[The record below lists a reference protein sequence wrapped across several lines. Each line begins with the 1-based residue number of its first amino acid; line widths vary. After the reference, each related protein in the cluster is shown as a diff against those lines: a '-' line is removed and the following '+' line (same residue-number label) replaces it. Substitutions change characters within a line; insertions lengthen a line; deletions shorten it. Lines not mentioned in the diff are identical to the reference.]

1 MAEADLELRAFVV
14 MPFDPEFQSVYDQLI
29 VPALE
34 RVGYRVKRADSDL
47 DQQNVLKDV
56 VRGIAG
62 ADLVVA
68 ELTSRN
74 PNVLY
79 ELGVSHALRRNT
91 VLITQSM
98 DEVPFDL
105 RAYRVIRY
113 STQFDA
119 ASELSEQ
126 LEAIAKAHQDGGI
139 DFGSPVIDFLPDLP
153 TASGSTLAP
162 TSTAAEPSA
171 HSSEEAQDE
180 SSSGPEENAA
190 DGYLDAILAIESAN
204 THITTR
210 MQAIGESTQKIGEHF
225 QAKTQEVTDIQAAGG
240 PGVVASAHRVAGELG
255 EALDQYAAELNA
267 EGPQLAADID
277 QLINAGLIFTAWLAD
292 QDDVDIDEAI
302 STRDSLAGLG
312 AATKEGLG
320 ALGGFRAILVELSGI
335 SRDMARGTGRA
346 ITALDQIS
354 GALEQVEA
362 FTEKAVDLLEER
374 IPADHTPQRMRK
386 PKMTNRMRT
395 LSRSP
400 VV

>member
-1 MAEADLELRAFVV
+1 M
-14 MPFDPEFQSVYDQLI
+14 YDQLI

-34 RVGYRVKRADSDL
+34 RVGYQVKRADSDL

-119 ASELSEQ
+119 ASELGEQ
-126 LEAIAKAHQDGGI
+126 LEAIGTAHQDGGI
-139 DFGSPVIDFLPDLP
+139 DFGSPVIDFLPDSSIANEGP
-153 TASGSTLAP
+153 SMAV
-162 TSTAAEPSA
+162 EPS
-171 HSSEEAQDE
+171 SLPSKGSPSED
-180 SSSGPEENAA
+180 SGDSDENAA
-190 DGYLDAILAIESAN
+190 DGYLDAILALESAN
-204 THITTR
+204 THITAR
-210 MQAIGESTQKIGEHF
+210 MHAIAESTQKIGENF
-225 QAKTQEVTDIQAAGG
+225 QAKTQEVTAIQAAGG
-240 PGVVASAHRVAGELG
+240 PSVVASAHRVAGELG
-255 EALDQYAAELNA
+255 KALDQYAAELNA
-267 EGPQLAADID
+267 EGPQLADDIEE
-277 QLINAGLIFTAWLAD
+277 LINAGLIFTAWLAE

-302 STRDSLAGLG
+302 STRDSLATLG
-312 AATKEGLG
+312 TATKEGLG
-320 ALGGFRAILVELSGI
+320 ALGGFRGTLVELSGI

-374 IPADHTPQRMRK
+374 IPSDYTPAEDDEPEDDKQGEDAG
-386 PKMTNRMRT
+386 
-395 LSRSP
+395 
-400 VV
+400 